1 MVSKIFFCIDLKSHL
16 NWFHVLFL
24 LVFWWGGRIFCCC
37 YCCFIL
43 VFLSYF
49 LLVFWSSGFF
59 PLFVLREREKACVFV
74 WERQQRQRKRKSWSW
89 ERGWE
94 DLWGVERG
102 ETMWTNYIVL
112 KILVW
117 KGIVFIVNSTSETRV
132 LWVNRWT
139 MTITL
144 HNVWKLTKNFA
155 GQNIN
160 L

>member
-1 MVSKIFFCIDLKSHL
+1 MFCFCWFFGGEVGFFVVVIVASFWYFYLTFCLYFDLQ
-16 NWFHVLFL
+16 F
-24 LVFWWGGRIFCCC
+24 
-37 YCCFIL
+37 
-43 VFLSYF
+43 
-49 LLVFWSSGFF
+49 FF

-94 DLWGVERG
+94 DLWGVEGG

-132 LWVNRWT
+132 LWVNKWT